1 MRPLL
6 IVALLLAAGTAGA
19 VDMRGAMQQ
28 RYDKNATELFERAQR
43 HALRGSAG
51 DALEKFAL
59 LVKHYPRS
67 PLAGDAQWQVTRLYA
82 ENAEAE
88 AAFDAAQLLIDH
100 FPAYFEKALAMQ
112 YRLAREGLERYD
124 HLLRTPEV
132 RKPKDLPP
140 REQVSEML
148 RIIIKNAPHGNEV
161 ADAQYLLGIAL
172 EKEGRTDEARDNHE
186 TFVEKFPK
194 HELADDAC
202 YQVAYI
208 DWKFWQK
215 MKGQGPQARDRA
227 EVQLLW
233 FLATY
238 PQSDKAAQARS
249 MLFELMRAQRT
260 ELEQLSAFYEKQG
273 NLRSAAV
280 YLVTLTKKFP
290 EVLQQPE
297 TAAKLEQWMDK
308 FPELAAM
315 KKEAAPAKAE
325 VQAVQGAAAPV
336 DYDPVK
342 YPLMLPPAG
351 R

>member
-6 IVALLLAAGTAGA
+6 LFALLAAGTAGA
-19 VDMRGAMQQ
+19 VDISGAMQQ
-28 RYDKNATELFERAQR
+28 RYDKNAAELFARAQR
-43 HALRGSAG
+43 YVIRGSSA

-67 PLAGDAQWQVTRLYA
+67 PLAGDAQWQVARLYA
-82 ENAEAE
+82 ESGEYE

-124 HLLRTPEV
+124 HLLRTPDV

-140 REQVSEML
+140 REQVSAML
-148 RIIIKNAPHGNEV
+148 RIIIKNAPHGTEV

-172 EKEGRTDEARDNHE
+172 EKEGRTDEARENHE
-186 TFVEKFPK
+186 TFVEKFPN

-208 DWKFWQK
+208 DWKLWHK
-215 MKGQGPQARDRA
+215 MKGQAPQARERA
-227 EVQLLW
+227 DVQLLW
-233 FLATY
+233 FLAKY

-249 MLFELMRAQRT
+249 MLFEVMRAQRT
-260 ELEQLSAFYEKQG
+260 ELEQLCEFYEKQG
-273 NLRSAAV
+273 NLKSAAV
-280 YLVTLTKKFP
+280 YLITLIKKFP
-290 EVLQQPE
+290 EVLQKEE
-297 TAAKLEQWMDK
+297 TSAKLSLWLSK

-315 KKEAAPAKAE
+315 NKEATE
-325 VQAVQGAAAPV
+325 VQPGKGAADPV
-336 DYDPVK
+336 AYDPVK
-342 YPLMLPPAG
+342 YPLMVPPSAK
-351 R
+351 